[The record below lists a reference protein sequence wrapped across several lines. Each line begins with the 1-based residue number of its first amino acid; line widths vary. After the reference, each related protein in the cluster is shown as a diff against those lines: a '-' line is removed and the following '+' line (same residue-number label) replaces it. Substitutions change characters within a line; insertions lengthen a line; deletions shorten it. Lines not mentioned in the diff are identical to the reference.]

1 MRQFSFHLP
10 FHEVLI
16 NCMLVYNYNSPAK
29 SFLKYEV
36 KDINSNYTT
45 CREKEKEKFV
55 TTGSLAVAMQ
65 VKHIKKKGE
74 KLCTSG
80 NYKKT
85 YLMCRTKLELIF
97 NDLMKLTG
105 VWKATRLKFGPNW
118 HI

>member
-1 MRQFSFHLP
+1 
-10 FHEVLI
+10 
-16 NCMLVYNYNSPAK
+16 
-29 SFLKYEV
+29 
-36 KDINSNYTT
+36 
-45 CREKEKEKFV
+45 
-55 TTGSLAVAMQ
+55 MQ

-85 YLMCRTKLELIF
+85 YLMYRTKLELIF